1 MYAPTTRPY
10 LKRLTGMIV
19 GLAFITY
26 GCQRPLPK
34 PTAFSHADNVQEK
47 IAGQLLL
54 KQEWQDKRGAHVA
67 VFATEETSDNSV
79 WLTIEHHL
87 AAGTKLSRLHRIR
100 DGVKACF
107 ADNVTSLLQPSVT
120 LDDHDGDGN
129 KALSFIYYRGCVS
142 DVSPYDAVLLILDG
156 ERQYRVEG
164 RVPFE
169 FDPSTHS
176 DEFLIDSGVESWP
189 SVFREHAKALWAR
202 HAKSVY
208 SNREGLK

>member
-1 MYAPTTRPY
+1 M
-10 LKRLTGMIV
+10 
-19 GLAFITY
+19 
-26 GCQRPLPK
+26 
-34 PTAFSHADNVQEK
+34 
-47 IAGQLLL
+47 
-54 KQEWQDKRGAHVA
+54 
-67 VFATEETSDNSV
+67 
-79 WLTIEHHL
+79 
-87 AAGTKLSRLHRIR
+87 
-100 DGVKACF
+100 KACF

-120 LDDHDGDGN
+120 LEDHDGDGN

-176 DEFLIDSGVESWP
+176 DEFLIDSGVGSWP
-189 SVFREHAKALWAR
+189 RVFREHAKALWAR